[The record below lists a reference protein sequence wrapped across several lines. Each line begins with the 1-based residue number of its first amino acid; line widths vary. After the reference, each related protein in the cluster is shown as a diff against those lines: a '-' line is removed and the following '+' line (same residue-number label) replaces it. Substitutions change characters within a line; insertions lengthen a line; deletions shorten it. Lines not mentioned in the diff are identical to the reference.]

1 MLRYVRKAKT
11 PKEAWGDLKKIF
23 VAKKTVRQHQLWQE
37 LNNIQEMDMSIESY
51 ILNIKELCDFLGS
64 INVNIDDD
72 EMVQICLY
80 GLAPRFDAIRYVV
93 LAREN
98 SPSFFDLQS
107 MLPFEETHIR
117 TRSNVQEGY
126 MLYSNSDGGRGQR

>member
-72 EMVQICLY
+72 EMVQICLG
-80 GLAPRFDAIRYVV
+80 GLAPWLGTIRLAI
-93 LAREN
+93 LLKEN
-98 SPSFFDLQS
+98 PPSFFDL
-107 MLPFEETHIR
+107 LLILLVEENHIR
-117 TRSNVQEGY
+117 LRSNAPNGQV
-126 MLYSNSDGGRGQR
+126 LNS